1 MADMTDDGLAGDGT
15 ADALSAEGENR
26 IQILVEAGVV
36 ASPADF
42 SSNAKRVIQRLSD
55 TEFNSVLTIRK
66 QIISIAGQEA
76 LDAYD
81 KCFSFIT

>member
-1 MADMTDDGLAGDGT
+1 MADMTDDGTKDDGMT
-15 ADALSAEGENR
+15 DALSAEGENR

-36 ASPADF
+36 ESPADF
-42 SSNAKRVIQRLSD
+42 SSNAKKVINRLSE
-55 TEFNSVLTIRK
+55 TEFNSVLTIRR

>member
-1 MADMTDDGLAGDGT
+1 
-15 ADALSAEGENR
+15 
-26 IQILVEAGVV
+26 
-36 ASPADF
+36 
-42 SSNAKRVIQRLSD
+42 VINRLSE